1 MRELT
6 RVGTTLYGITQITIE
21 FANVIEKE
29 LKLLNN
35 ALTYPD
41 FKRTIEV
48 LAPDVCVFRPLW
60 KTHLIERSASMLPM
74 LRIRLNVYFDFT
86 AFLTVGP
93 RLRGDDASVA

>member
-1 MRELT
+1 MSDEALRELT
-6 RVGTTLYGITQITIE
+6 RVCKTLYGITQITIE

-48 LAPDVCVFRPLW
+48 LAPTFVF
-60 KTHLIERSASMLPM
+60 
-74 LRIRLNVYFDFT
+74 FD
-86 AFLTVGP
+86 LYEKH
-93 RLRGDDASVA
+93 R